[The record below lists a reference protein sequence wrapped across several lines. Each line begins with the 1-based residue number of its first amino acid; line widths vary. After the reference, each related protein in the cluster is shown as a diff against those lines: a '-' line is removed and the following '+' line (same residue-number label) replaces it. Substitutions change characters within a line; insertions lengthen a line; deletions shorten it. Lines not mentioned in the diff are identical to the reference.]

1 MTIFLYFIHDKN
13 KSKPINIFLDNSD
26 LHRYLSQTRT
36 RTYTY
41 SKRKTIKSKWENWAV
56 ILNIWIWHHGSFL
69 KDLGLIYWKKINVF
83 LCYSYAL
90 MRITS
95 GFQCFFFKDNW
106 NECLKK
112 LTLIMIVSHKF
123 MRRRTDHNFPW
134 RTKHACQLIVHNT
147 NTEQTF
153 ALRNQINC
161 KQGHTIDSVEFH
173 PSTSCRNPPWL
184 FWK

>member
-1 MTIFLYFIHDKN
+1 MGILSCNFEHLDLTSRFLHERSWFNLLKKN
-13 KSKPINIFLDNSD
+13 Q
-26 LHRYLSQTRT
+26 Y
-36 RTYTY
+36 
-41 SKRKTIKSKWENWAV
+41 
-56 ILNIWIWHHGSFL
+56 
-69 KDLGLIYWKKINVF
+69 VF
-83 LCYSYAL
+83 LCYSYAQ

-112 LTLIMIVSHKF
+112 LTLIMIVSRKF

-153 ALRNQINC
+153 ALRDQINC

-173 PSTSCRNPPWL
+173 PSTSRRNPPWL